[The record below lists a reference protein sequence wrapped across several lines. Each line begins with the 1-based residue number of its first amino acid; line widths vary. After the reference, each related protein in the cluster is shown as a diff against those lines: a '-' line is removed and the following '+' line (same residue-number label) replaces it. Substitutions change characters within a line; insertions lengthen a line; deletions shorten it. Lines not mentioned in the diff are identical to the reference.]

1 MFRDRI
7 EAGNQLAEKLLHYK
21 NKDVVVLAIP
31 RGGLPLGAIVARAL
45 NAPLNVA
52 LSKKIGYPGN
62 KEFAIGAVSMEDVVL
77 DKAVPVPD
85 NYLKS
90 ETALIRKSLA
100 KKYRQYYKNFE
111 PEKLDGKIVILI
123 DDGIAT
129 GNTLFVTIS
138 LVAHQDPAGIVV
150 AIPVAP
156 PSVIEK
162 LTNFAEVDEVICLE
176 TPFDFRAVGQFYED
190 FSSVSDEEAISLL
203 EESNRKNSSKG

>member
-21 NKDVVVLAIP
+21 NKEVVVLAIP

-45 NAPLNVA
+45 DAPLNVA

-77 DKAVPVPD
+77 DKTLQVPE
-85 NYLKS
+85 NYLES

-100 KKYRQYYKNFE
+100 KKYEQYYKNFE
-111 PEKLDGKIVILI
+111 PEKLAGKIVILI

-156 PSVIEK
+156 PSVIER
-162 LTNFAEVDEVICLE
+162 LNNFPEVDEVICLE
-176 TPFDFRAVGQFYED
+176 TPFGFRAVGQFYED
-190 FSSVSDEEAISLL
+190 FSAISDEEAINLL
-203 EESNRKNSSKG
+203 EKSNR

>member
-7 EAGNQLAEKLLHYK
+7 EAGNLLAEKLLDYK

-31 RGGLPLGAIVARAL
+31 RGGLPLGSIVARAL

-62 KEFAIGAVSMEDVVL
+62 KEFAIGAVSMEDMVL
-77 DKAVPVPD
+77 DKVVPVPED
-85 NYLKS
+85 YLES

-100 KKYRQYYKNFE
+100 EKYKHYYKNFE
-111 PEKLDGKIVILI
+111 PKKLEGKIVILI
-123 DDGIAT
+123 DDGVAT

-138 LVAHQDPAGIVV
+138 LVANQDPAGIVV

-162 LTNFAEVDEVICLE
+162 LNNFAEVDEVICLE
-176 TPFDFRAVGQFYED
+176 IPFNFRAVGQFYED
-190 FSSVSDEEAISLL
+190 FSAVSDEEAINIL
-203 EESNRKNSSKG
+203 EESNRRTSSKG

>member
-7 EAGNQLAEKLLHYK
+7 EAGNQLAKKLLHYK

-77 DKAVPVPD
+77 DKAVPVPED
-85 NYLKS
+85 YLES
-90 ETALIRKSLA
+90 ETSLIRASLA
-100 KKYRQYYKNFE
+100 KKHKHYYKNFE
-111 PEKLDGKIVILI
+111 PEKLEGKIVILI
-123 DDGIAT
+123 DDGVAT
-129 GNTLFVTIS
+129 GNTLFVTLS
-138 LVAHQDPAGIVV
+138 LVANHDPAGIVV
-150 AIPVAP
+150 AIPVAS

-162 LTNFAEVDEVICLE
+162 LNNFAEIDEVICLE
-176 TPFDFRAVGQFYED
+176 TPFNFRAVGQFYED
-190 FSSVSDEEAISLL
+190 FSAVSDEEAIKLL
-203 EESNRKNSSKG
+203 QESNLRNSSKG

>member
-77 DKAVPVPD
+77 DNAVPVPED
-85 NYLKS
+85 YLES
-90 ETALIRKSLA
+90 ETALIRASLS
-100 KKYRQYYKNFE
+100 KKYKHYYKNFE
-111 PEKLDGKIVILI
+111 PEKLQDKIVILI
-123 DDGIAT
+123 DDGVAT

-138 LVAHQDPAGIVV
+138 LVANQDPAAIVV

-162 LTNFAEVDEVICLE
+162 LNNFAEVDEVICLE
-176 TPFDFRAVGQFYED
+176 IPFGFRAVGQFYED
-190 FSSVSDEEAISLL
+190 FNAVSDEEAIKLL
-203 EESNRKNSSKG
+203 EESNRRNNSKG

>member
-7 EAGNQLAEKLLHYK
+7 EAGNRLAEKLMHYK

-77 DKAVPVPD
+77 NKAVQVPVE
-85 NYLKS
+85 YLENEAS
-90 ETALIRKSLA
+90 LIRKSLA
-100 KKYRQYYKNFE
+100 KKYKHYYKNFE
-111 PEKLDGKIVILI
+111 PEKLKDKTVILI
-123 DDGIAT
+123 DDGVAT

-138 LVAHQDPAGIVV
+138 LIANQDPAGIVV

-156 PSVIEK
+156 PSVINK
-162 LTNFAEVDEVICLE
+162 LTNFTEVDEVICLE
-176 TPFDFRAVGQFYED
+176 TPYDFRAVGQFYED
-190 FSSVSDEEAISLL
+190 FSAVSDEEAIDLL
-203 EESNRKNSSKG
+203 EESNRKYNPKD

>member
-21 NKDVVVLAIP
+21 DKDVVVLAIP

-45 NAPLNVA
+45 KAPLNVA

-62 KEFAIGAVSMEDVVL
+62 KEFAIGAVSMEDVIL
-77 DKAVPVPD
+77 DKTVQVPED
-85 NYLKS
+85 YLES

-100 KKYRQYYKNFE
+100 KKYGQYYKNSE
-111 PEKLDGKIVILI
+111 PEKLAGKIVIII
-123 DDGIAT
+123 DDGVAT

-138 LVAHQDPAGIVV
+138 LVAHQDPSGIVI

-156 PSVIEK
+156 PSVIER
-162 LTNFAEVDEVICLE
+162 LNNFAEVDEVICLE
-176 TPFDFRAVGQFYED
+176 TPFNFRAVGQFYED
-190 FSSVSDEEAISLL
+190 FSAVSDEEAINLL
-203 EESNRKNSSKG
+203 EESNRKDSSKG